1 MTKSA
6 CTVLNTGFQIFN
18 VITKNR
24 CHLRH
29 HTFQKSQKYLFSA
42 KNREKK
48 VLQLRCCNVL
58 LHLKYKVL
66 LCDPNIEF
74 IIFAGE
80 KALATDHRDL
90 VNRRNVKGD
99 IFAAANA
106 CRRFFQT
113 EVETRVIAATLK
125 VIGMNS
131 LDAKNPTQNV
141 LVTENATKQAKKACL
156 RKIASI
162 VVDDYVVDQK

>member
-1 MTKSA
+1 M
-6 CTVLNTGFQIFN
+6 
-18 VITKNR
+18 
-24 CHLRH
+24 
-29 HTFQKSQKYLFSA
+29 
-42 KNREKK
+42 
-48 VLQLRCCNVL
+48 
-58 LHLKYKVL
+58 
-66 LCDPNIEF
+66 
-74 IIFAGE
+74 
-80 KALATDHRDL
+80 

-99 IFAAANA
+99 VSAAANA

-125 VIGMNS
+125 VLGMNS

-162 VVDDYVVDQK
+162 VVDDYVVDRERNENIMRSVQVIEPEQHAREQQVNAQGRYPCRSPGCSKTFAHDGKLRRDHELKHNCSDCSTIVIVVLVLGSNALQLAFT